1 MNVSLSPQKASTM
14 LGRYRLL
21 MELGHGGM
29 AHVYL
34 ALVSGLA
41 GFSKLV
47 VLKVM
52 RDELR
57 EHPASLNMFLGEARL
72 AARMNHPN
80 VVQTTEV
87 GEDGGR
93 YFICM
98 EYLEGQT
105 LSRLLKKTID
115 GSLPLA
121 ARLEIMCQMLEGLSY
136 LHAFS
141 DLDGTPLGLV
151 HRDISPNNI
160 FVTFDGGVKVLDFG
174 VAKAAGISH
183 VTEAGTFK
191 GKLGY
196 AAPEQIV
203 GRSDQRS
210 DVFAAGVLLWEILTY
225 RRLTQDRTQTEIVQ
239 GRIAGAESELMLAKG
254 PDVPPEL
261 MEICAKAASKSPDDR
276 FPTAGAMREAI
287 RKYVTGH
294 SLDYPS
300 QKLRDL
306 LQGLYAKERAEMR
319 RQIDLRMKQADMEDE
334 HPSEFTRGPYVPAA
348 STMFGGTSSGTSPN
362 NTAPPPV
369 ARGKMFVAAGAL
381 ALLAGVAGAFATRL
395 QPAAEAT
402 TGSAVVSTVTP
413 TETVAPRAATAAT
426 LVQLRISAEPANA
439 ELLLDGAKL
448 EGNPFHGQ
456 LNKDSALHR
465 LEVRAPGRKSD
476 VRMIHLDHDLQLH
489 IELSYGGGG
498 GGVVAA
504 PAAAA
509 PAVAAPVATTVSAP
523 VTAKPPAARPPSAPT
538 NEDFVHKPRD
548 GKTARPID
556 NSDPYAN

>member
-1 MNVSLSPQKASTM
+1 M

-34 ALVSGLA
+34 ALVTGLA

-72 AARMNHPN
+72 AARMSHPN

-105 LSRLLKKTID
+105 LSRLLKKTMD

-160 FVTFDGGVKVLDFG
+160 FITFDGGVKVLDFG

-239 GRIAGAESELMLAKG
+239 GRIAGAESELMLQKG
-254 PDVPPEL
+254 ADVPREL

-276 FPTAGAMREAI
+276 YPTAGAMRDAI
-287 RKYVTGH
+287 KKYVEEH

-300 QKLRDL
+300 QKLRDAL
-306 LQGLYAKERAEMR
+306 HGLYQKERAEMR
-319 RQIDLRMKQADMEDE
+319 RQIDLRMKQASLEDE
-334 HPSEFTRGPYVPAA
+334 HPSDHTRGPYVPAA
-348 STMFGGTSSGTSPN
+348 STMFGGTSSGTNPG
-362 NTAPPPV
+362 APSAPPV
-369 ARGKMFVAAGAL
+369 ARGKMFAAAGAL
-381 ALLAGVAGAFATRL
+381 ALLAGIAGAFATRL
-395 QPAAEAT
+395 RPAAEAA
-402 TGSAVVSTVTP
+402 TGSAVVAS
-413 TETVAPRAATAAT
+413 TVAPVEVSQPAASPTQT
-426 LVQLRISAEPANA
+426 LVQLRISAEPNNA

-456 LNKDSALHR
+456 LNKDNALHR

-498 GGVVAA
+498 VASPPVAA
-504 PAAAA
+504 PAPA
-509 PAVAAPVATTVSAP
+509 PPPPSPAAVAATPA
-523 VTAKPPAARPPSAPT
+523 AKPAPARPATSPT
-538 NEDFVHKPRD
+538 AEDFVHKPRD
-548 GKTARPID
+548 GRPARPID

>member
-1 MNVSLSPQKASTM
+1 MNASLSQKPTTL

-34 ALVSGLA
+34 ALVTGLA

-80 VVQTTEV
+80 VVQTSEV
-87 GEDGGR
+87 GEDAGR

-160 FVTFDGGVKVLDFG
+160 FITFDGGVKVLDFG

-239 GRIAGAESELMLAKG
+239 GRIAGAESELMLQKG
-254 PDVPPEL
+254 ADVPPEL
-261 MEICAKAASKSPDDR
+261 MEICAKAASKSPEDR
-276 FPTAGAMREAI
+276 YPSAGAMRDAI
-287 RKYVTGH
+287 RKYIDGH

-300 QKLRDL
+300 QRLRDL
-306 LQGLYAKERAEMR
+306 LHTIYKTERAEMR
-319 RQIDLRMKQADMEDE
+319 RQIDLRMKQAQLEDE
-334 HPSEFTRGPYVPAA
+334 HPSEFTRAPYLPNAGTLFGATA
-348 STMFGGTSSGTSPN
+348 SGTNPGTSP
-362 NTAPPPV
+362 PV
-369 ARGKMFVAAGAL
+369 GRGKLLAAAAAVAL
-381 ALLAGVAGAFATRL
+381 IAGVAGAFATRL
-395 QPAAEAT
+395 RPSPEVAASPSVTAPSRGPEA
-402 TGSAVVSTVTP
+402 SPP
-413 TETVAPRAATAAT
+413 TALPGAL
-426 LVQLRISAEPANA
+426 LVQLRVSAEPAGA

-448 EGNPFHGQ
+448 DGNPFHGQ
-456 LNKDSALHR
+456 LPKDSALHR
-465 LEVRAPGRKSD
+465 LEVRAPGRRSD
-476 VRMIHLDHDLQLH
+476 VRMIHLDQDLQLH
-489 IELSYGGGG
+489 IEL
-498 GGVVAA
+498 A
-504 PAAAA
+504 PAAGATPVAGATPAPIVASTATPASAKAA
-509 PAVAAPVATTVSAP
+509 PRKDSGP
-523 VTAKPPAARPPSAPT
+523 TAS
-538 NEDFVHKPRD
+538 EDFVHKQRD
-548 GKTARPID
+548 GKPARPID
-556 NSDPYAN
+556 NSDPYAP

>member
-1 MNVSLSPQKASTM
+1 LALNAGLQKQATM

-34 ALVSGLA
+34 ALVTGLA

-80 VVQTTEV
+80 VVQTSEV

-210 DVFAAGVLLWEILTY
+210 DVFASGVLLWEILTY

-239 GRIAGAESELMLAKG
+239 GRIAGAESELMLQRG
-254 PDVPPEL
+254 SDVPPEL
-261 MEICAKAASKSPDDR
+261 MEICAKAASKAPEDR
-276 FPTAGAMREAI
+276 YPSAGAMRDAI
-287 RKYVTGH
+287 RRYISGH
-294 SLDYPS
+294 SLDFPAE
-300 QKLRDL
+300 KLRALLHDL
-306 LQGLYAKERAEMR
+306 YRGERSEMR
-319 RQIDLRMKQADMEDE
+319 KQIDLRMKQVQLEDE
-334 HPSEFTRGPYVPAA
+334 HPSEFSHAPFVPNAA
-348 STMFGGTSSGTSPN
+348 PVFGGVTSPG
-362 NTAPPPV
+362 TGSGMSTPPAV
-369 ARGKMFVAAGAL
+369 GRGKLLAAGAAV
-381 ALLAGVAGAFATRL
+381 ALVAGVAGAFLTRSEPATAPTTSTAP
-395 QPAAEAT
+395 QPSAVQASAPGISAPAAAR
-402 TGSAVVSTVTP
+402 VW
-413 TETVAPRAATAAT
+413 
-426 LVQLRISAEPANA
+426 LRLSAEPEGA
-439 ELLLDGAKL
+439 EILLDGAKL
-448 EGNPFHGQ
+448 EGNPFAGQ
-456 LNKDSALHR
+456 LAKDSVLHR
-465 LEVRAPGRKSD
+465 LEIRAPGRRSD
-476 VRMIHLDHDLQLH
+476 VRMIHLDTDLQLH
-489 IELSYGGGG
+489 VELPYA
-498 GGVVAA
+498 AA

-509 PAVAAPVATTVSAP
+509 AVSAP
-523 VTAKPPAARPPSAPT
+523 QAAASPAAKPGGRKEPASGSD
-538 NEDFVHKPRD
+538 DFVHKQRD
-548 GKTARPID
+548 GKPARPID
-556 NSDPYAN
+556 NSDPYGP

>member
-1 MNVSLSPQKASTM
+1 MNAQALPQKRAPM

-21 MELGHGGM
+21 LELGHGGM

-34 ALVSGLA
+34 ALVTGLG
-41 GFSKLV
+41 GFTKLV

-72 AARMNHPN
+72 AARMNHVN

-105 LSRLLKKTID
+105 LSRLLRKTID
-115 GSLPLA
+115 GVLPLG

-136 LHAFS
+136 LHGFC

-183 VTEAGTFK
+183 VTETGTFK

-239 GRIAGAESELMLAKG
+239 GRIAGAESELMLERGSGVA
-254 PDVPPEL
+254 PEL
-261 MEICAKAASKSPDDR
+261 MAICAKAAAKSPQDR
-276 FPTAGAMREAI
+276 YASAAEMRDAI
-287 RKYVTGH
+287 RQYASAN
-294 SLDYPS
+294 SLEFPPD
-300 QKLRDL
+300 KLRDL
-306 LQGLYAKERAEMR
+306 LHEIYQQERVEMR
-319 RQIDLRMKQADMEDE
+319 RQIDQRVKLMQLEDE
-334 HPSEFTRGPYVPAA
+334 HPSQFTQTAFVPNAA
-348 STMFGGTSSGTSPN
+348 AVFGGTSTGSTP
-362 NTAPPPV
+362 APAPKN
-369 ARGKMFVAAGAL
+369 RLKLLGAGAVI
-381 ALLAGVAGAFATRL
+381 ALLAGALGAFATRL
-395 QPAAEAT
+395 EPRNVAPATPLASAAKPPPAENVAEKPLVRLEISADPAA
-402 TGSAVVSTVTP
+402 
-413 TETVAPRAATAAT
+413 
-426 LVQLRISAEPANA
+426 A
-439 ELLLDGAKL
+439 ELSLDGAKL
-448 EGNPFHGQ
+448 EGNPFSGS
-456 LNKDSALHR
+456 LPRDGSLHR
-465 LEVRAPGRKSD
+465 LEARASGHRSEA
-476 VRMIHLDHDLQLH
+476 RMIHLDQDVSLH
-489 IELSYGGGG
+489 LALAPASSTAAR
-498 GGVVAA
+498 AA
-504 PAAAA
+504 P
-509 PAVAAPVATTVSAP
+509 PRAVSLR
-523 VTAKPPAARPPSAPT
+523 PAASVTPAKSPQHRDTGSNPDG
-538 NEDFVHKPRD
+538 DFVHKTET
-548 GKTARPID
+548 KSLRPID
-556 NSDPYAN
+556 NADPYGP

>member
-1 MNVSLSPQKASTM
+1 LAVNNNSLLRPKPSLM

-21 MELGHGGM
+21 LELGHGGM

-72 AARMNHPN
+72 AARMNHAN
-80 VVQTTEV
+80 VVQTSEV
-87 GEDGGR
+87 GEDTGR

-115 GSLPLA
+115 VALPLG

-136 LHAFS
+136 LHGFS

-160 FVTFDGGVKVLDFG
+160 FVTFEGSVKVLDFG

-196 AAPEQIV
+196 AAPEQII

-239 GRIAGAESELMLAKG
+239 GRIAGAESELMLQKG
-254 PDVPPEL
+254 SDVPPEL
-261 MEICAKAASKSPDDR
+261 MAICAKAASKAPEDR
-276 FPTAGAMREAI
+276 YPSANAMRDAVRAYITE
-287 RKYVTGH
+287 H
-294 SLDYPS
+294 SLEFPS
-300 QKLRDL
+300 DKLRDL
-306 LQGLYAKERAEMR
+306 LHRTFEDERAEMR
-319 RQIDLRMKQADMEDE
+319 RLIDQRMKQAQLEDE
-334 HPSEFTRGPYVPAA
+334 HPSEVSKAPFVPNAA
-348 STMFGGTSSGTSPN
+348 TVFGASSGTNPPSS
-362 NTAPPPV
+362 APLG
-369 ARGKMFVAAGAL
+369 RGKLFAAAAVLTLLAGAAGA
-381 ALLAGVAGAFATRL
+381 FIMRL
-395 QPAAEAT
+395 QPAPPAT
-402 TGSAVVSTVTP
+402 EGAAVAAHASLSSPRRDEVATP
-413 TETVAPRAATAAT
+413 A
-426 LVQLRISAEPANA
+426 LVKLQLSAEPPTA
-439 ELLLDGAKL
+439 ELILDGAKL
-448 EGNPFHGQ
+448 ESNPFSGQ
-456 LNKDSALHR
+456 LPKDSALHR
-465 LEVRAPGRKSD
+465 LEVRAPGRKTEARM
-476 VRMIHLDHDLQLH
+476 VRFDQDLTLH
-489 IELSYGGGG
+489 VELPLPASTPAR
-498 GGVVAA
+498 AA
-504 PAAAA
+504 GATSAK
-509 PAVAAPVATTVSAP
+509 AVP
-523 VTAKPPAARPPSAPT
+523 RPGSVPSAPGD
-538 NEDFVHKPRD
+538 DFVHRPRD
-548 GKTARPID
+548 GKPARAID
-556 NSDPYAN
+556 NSDPYGP

>member
-1 MNVSLSPQKASTM
+1 VNPGLSASKPSTM

-21 MELGHGGM
+21 LELGHGGM

-34 ALVSGLA
+34 GLVSGIA

-72 AARMNHPN
+72 AARMNHVN
-80 VVQTTEV
+80 VVQTSEV
-87 GEDGGR
+87 GEDAGR

-115 GSLPLA
+115 FALPLG

-136 LHAFS
+136 LHGFS

-151 HRDISPNNI
+151 HRDVSPNNI
-160 FVTFDGGVKVLDFG
+160 FVTFEGTVKVLDFG

-239 GRIAGAESELMLAKG
+239 GRIAGAETELMQRQG
-254 PDVPPEL
+254 TDVPPQL
-261 MEICAKAASKSPDDR
+261 MAIIAKATSKTPEDR
-276 FPTAGAMREAI
+276 YPSAAAMREDI
-287 RKYVTGH
+287 REYIAER
-294 SLDYPS
+294 SLDFPS
-300 QKLRDL
+300 EKLRDL
-306 LQGLYAKERAEMR
+306 LLKIYETERAEMR
-319 RQIDLRMKQADMEDE
+319 KQIDQRMKQVQLEDE
-334 HPSEFTRGPYVPAA
+334 HPSEFSRAVHIPNAPAV
-348 STMFGGTSSGTSPN
+348 FGGTSSGLSAGGH
-362 NTAPPPV
+362 APV
-369 ARGKMFVAAGAL
+369 GRGKLFGAAL
-381 ALLAGVAGAFATRL
+381 AVALIAGGAGAFITKL
-395 QPAAEAT
+395 GPSSTVPAAP
-402 TGSAVVSTVTP
+402 SAVA
-413 TETVAPRAATAAT
+413 VAQSAPAARPNTDAAN
-426 LVQLRISAEPANA
+426 LINLRISTDPPYA
-439 ELLLDGAKL
+439 ELILDGAKL
-448 EGNPFHGQ
+448 EGNPFVGQ
-456 LNKDSALHR
+456 VAKDSALHR
-465 LEVRAPGRKSD
+465 LEARAPGRRSEARM
-476 VRMIHLDHDLQLH
+476 VRLDQDQNLLLTLAPENAKQP
-489 IELSYGGGG
+489 
-498 GGVVAA
+498 AAPA

-509 PAVAAPVATTVSAP
+509 EPAPASAKPGAKRDAAPAGAAP
-523 VTAKPPAARPPSAPT
+523 A
-538 NEDFVHKPRD
+538 EGFVHKPRD
-548 GKTARPID
+548 GKPARPID
-556 NSDPYAN
+556 NADPYGP

>member
-1 MNVSLSPQKASTM
+1 MNAGVSPQKPSTV

-21 MELGHGGM
+21 LELGHGGM

-34 ALVSGLA
+34 ALVTGLA

-72 AARMNHPN
+72 AARMNHPH

-87 GEDGGR
+87 GEDRGR
-93 YFICM
+93 YYICM

-105 LSRLLKKTID
+105 LSRLLKKTMD
-115 GSLPLA
+115 GTLPLG
-121 ARLEIMCQMLEGLSY
+121 ARLEIMCQMLEGLAY

-239 GRIAGAESELMLAKG
+239 GRIAGAESELMLERG
-254 PDVPPEL
+254 PDVPREL
-261 MEICAKAASKSPDDR
+261 MDICAKAAAKSPDAR
-276 FPTAGAMREAI
+276 YPSAGAMRDAI
-287 RKYVTGH
+287 RAYVAAH
-294 SLDYPS
+294 SLEYPS

-306 LQGLYAKERAEMR
+306 LQELYRTERADMR
-319 RQIDLRMKQADMEDE
+319 RQIDQRMKDASLEDE
-334 HPSEFTRGPYVPAA
+334 HPSELTRAPHVPSAG
-348 STMFGGTSSGTSPN
+348 TMFGGTSTGSTNPGKVTVPP
-362 NTAPPPV
+362 AP
-369 ARGKMFVAAGAL
+369 RGKMFVAAGAL
-381 ALLAGVAGAFATRL
+381 ALLTGVAGAFVTRL
-395 QPAAEAT
+395 RPVSETEAPASASYASAPGPVEART
-402 TGSAVVSTVTP
+402 AVP
-413 TETVAPRAATAAT
+413 TAAPA
-426 LVQLRISAEPANA
+426 LVQLRISAEPASA
-439 ELLLDGAKL
+439 EVLLDGAKL

-456 LNKDSALHR
+456 LNQDGVLHR
-465 LEVRAPGRKSD
+465 LEVRAAGRKSD

-489 IELSYGGGG
+489 IELPSAGGTTAPR
-498 GGVVAA
+498 VPATVP

-509 PAVAAPVATTVSAP
+509 VLSAVAN
-523 VTAKPPAARPPSAPT
+523 PAAGPRPAPGPT
-538 NEDFVHKPRD
+538 SEDFVHKPRD
-548 GKTARPID
+548 GKPARPID

>member
-1 MNVSLSPQKASTM
+1 VNASGLPHKPTTM

-34 ALVSGLA
+34 ALSTGIA

-72 AARMNHPN
+72 AARMNHAN
-80 VVQTTEV
+80 VVHTTEV

-105 LSRLLKKTID
+105 LSRLLRKTID

-121 ARLEIMCQMLEGLSY
+121 ARLEIVCQMLEGVAY

-160 FVTFDGGVKVLDFG
+160 FITFEGGVKVLDFG

-183 VTEAGTFK
+183 VTESGTFK

-196 AAPEQIV
+196 AAPEQIF

-239 GRIAGAESELMLAKG
+239 GRIAGAESELMQEKG
-254 PDVPPEL
+254 SEVPPEL
-261 MEICAKAASKSPDDR
+261 MAICAKAAAKAPEDR
-276 FPTAGAMREAI
+276 YPTASAMRDAI
-287 RKYVTGH
+287 RAYVDQHG
-294 SLDYPS
+294 LDYPS
-300 QKLRDL
+300 AKLREL
-306 LQGLYAKERAEMR
+306 LLGVYETERAEMR
-319 RQIDLRMKQADMEDE
+319 LQIDQRIKQAQLEDE
-334 HPSEFTRGPYVPAA
+334 EPSGQRSSVVPTAA
-348 STMFGGTSSGTSPN
+348 PVFGGTTGGSSASG
-362 NTAPPPV
+362 APLSTGIPPA
-369 ARGKMFVAAGAL
+369 ARGKLVAAAAVV
-381 ALLAGVAGAFATRL
+381 ALLAGVAGAFLMRLSPSPPPTGASTR
-395 QPAAEAT
+395 PALLDPPSLAP
-402 TGSAVVSTVTP
+402 SAVPRPALVELELAAGPVT
-413 TETVAPRAATAAT
+413 
-426 LVQLRISAEPANA
+426 A

-448 EGNPFHGQ
+448 GETPFRGKIA
-456 LNKDSALHR
+456 KDAALHR
-465 LEVRAPGRKSD
+465 LEVRAAGYRSD
-476 VRMIHLDHDLQLH
+476 VRMIPFDEDLELK
-489 IELSYGGGG
+489 IELVPAVTAT
-498 GGVVAA
+498 GGVASAKVAGRKDE
-504 PAAAA
+504 AASS
-509 PAVAAPVATTVSAP
+509 VGSG
-523 VTAKPPAARPPSAPT
+523 
-538 NEDFVHKPRD
+538 DFVHKTGTKP
-548 GKTARPID
+548 ARPID
-556 NSDPYAN
+556 NTDPYGP

>member
-1 MNVSLSPQKASTM
+1 MNNNSLLRPKPSLM

-21 MELGHGGM
+21 LELGHGGM

-72 AARMNHPN
+72 AARMNHAN
-80 VVQTTEV
+80 VVQTSEV
-87 GEDGGR
+87 GEDTGR

-115 GSLPLA
+115 VALPLG

-136 LHAFS
+136 LHGFS
-141 DLDGTPLGLV
+141 DLDGTSLGLV

-160 FVTFDGGVKVLDFG
+160 FVTFEGSVKVLDFG

-196 AAPEQIV
+196 AAPEQII

-239 GRIAGAESELMLAKG
+239 GRIAGAESELMLQKG
-254 PDVPPEL
+254 SDVPPEL
-261 MEICAKAASKSPDDR
+261 MAICAKAASKAPEDR
-276 FPTAGAMREAI
+276 YPSANAMRDAVRAYITE
-287 RKYVTGH
+287 H
-294 SLDYPS
+294 SLEFPS
-300 QKLRDL
+300 DKLRDL
-306 LQGLYAKERAEMR
+306 LHRTFEDERAEMR
-319 RQIDLRMKQADMEDE
+319 RLIDQRMKQAQLEDE
-334 HPSEFTRGPYVPAA
+334 HPSEVSKAPFVPNAA
-348 STMFGGTSSGTSPN
+348 TVFGTSSGTNPPSS
-362 NTAPPPV
+362 APLG
-369 ARGKMFVAAGAL
+369 RGKLFAAAAVLTLLAGAAGAFIMRL
-381 ALLAGVAGAFATRL
+381 RPSPPAIEGAAAAAQASVSSPRRDAVATPALVKL
-395 QPAAEAT
+395 Q
-402 TGSAVVSTVTP
+402 
-413 TETVAPRAATAAT
+413 
-426 LVQLRISAEPANA
+426 LSAEPLTA
-439 ELLLDGAKL
+439 ELILDGAKL
-448 EGNPFHGQ
+448 ESNPFSGQ
-456 LNKDSALHR
+456 LPKDSALHR
-465 LEVRAPGRKSD
+465 LEVRAPGRKTEARM
-476 VRMIHLDHDLQLH
+476 VRFDQDLTLH
-489 IELSYGGGG
+489 VELPIPASTPAR
-498 GGVVAA
+498 AA
-504 PAAAA
+504 GPTSAKAI
-509 PAVAAPVATTVSAP
+509 PRPGSAP
-523 VTAKPPAARPPSAPT
+523 SPT
-538 NEDFVHKPRD
+538 GDDFVHRPRD
-548 GKTARPID
+548 GKPTRAID
-556 NSDPYAN
+556 NSDPYGP

>member
-1 MNVSLSPQKASTM
+1 LNAGLSPQKPTTM

-34 ALVSGLA
+34 ALVTGLA

-80 VVQTTEV
+80 VVQTSEV

-160 FVTFDGGVKVLDFG
+160 FITFDGGVKVLDFG

-239 GRIAGAESELMLAKG
+239 GRIAGAESELMLQRGA
-254 PDVPPEL
+254 DVPPEL

-287 RKYVTGH
+287 KKYVADN

-306 LQGLYAKERAEMR
+306 LHDLYQKERAEMR
-319 RQIDLRMKQADMEDE
+319 RQIDLRMKQAQLEDE
-334 HPSEFTRGPYVPAA
+334 HPSELARTPYVPAA
-348 STMFGGTSSGTSPN
+348 GTMFGGTSSGTGPH
-362 NTAPPPV
+362 NTSPPPV
-369 ARGKMFVAAGAL
+369 ARGKMFAAAGAV
-381 ALLAGVAGAFATRL
+381 ALIAGVAGAFATRL
-395 QPAAEAT
+395 RPAAEAPAAV
-402 TGSAVVSTVTP
+402 AVVTTAAPAETARALATSTV
-413 TETVAPRAATAAT
+413 T
-426 LVQLRISAEPANA
+426 LVQLRISE
-439 ELLLDGAKL
+439 EHSCDVLFLL
-448 EGNPFHGQ
+448 
-456 LNKDSALHR
+456 
-465 LEVRAPGRKSD
+465 
-476 VRMIHLDHDLQLH
+476 
-489 IELSYGGGG
+489 
-498 GGVVAA
+498 
-504 PAAAA
+504 
-509 PAVAAPVATTVSAP
+509 
-523 VTAKPPAARPPSAPT
+523 
-538 NEDFVHKPRD
+538 
-548 GKTARPID
+548 
-556 NSDPYAN
+556 

>member
-1 MNVSLSPQKASTM
+1 VNSGLLQPKQSPM

-21 MELGHGGM
+21 LELGHGGM

-72 AARMNHPN
+72 AARMNHAN
-80 VVQTTEV
+80 VVQTSEV
-87 GEDGGR
+87 GEDAGR

-115 GSLPLA
+115 VALPLG

-136 LHAFS
+136 LHGFS

-151 HRDISPNNI
+151 HRDISPNNV
-160 FVTFDGGVKVLDFG
+160 FVTFEGSVKVLDFG

-196 AAPEQIV
+196 AAPEQII

-239 GRIAGAESELMLAKG
+239 GRIGGAESELMLQKG
-254 PDVPPEL
+254 SDAPPAL
-261 MEICAKAASKSPDDR
+261 MAICAKATAKAPEDR
-276 FPTAGAMREAI
+276 YPSANVMRDAI
-287 RKYVTGH
+287 RSYITEH
-294 SLDYPS
+294 SLEFPS
-300 QKLRDL
+300 DKLREL
-306 LQGLYAKERAEMR
+306 LHRTFEGERSEMR
-319 RQIDLRMKQADMEDE
+319 RLIDQRMKQVQLEDE
-334 HPSEFTRGPYVPAA
+334 HPSEVSKAPFVPNAA
-348 STMFGGTSSGTSPN
+348 AVFGGTSSGTNP
-362 NTAPPPV
+362 TQPV
-369 ARGKMFVAAGAL
+369 PLGRGKLFAAAAVV
-381 ALLAGVAGAFATRL
+381 ALLAGTAGAFMMRVR
-395 QPAAEAT
+395 PSGEAA
-402 TGSAVVSTVTP
+402 TP
-413 TETVAPRAATAAT
+413 TAVSVEPSVKSQAAAAAPGPT
-426 LVQLRISAEPANA
+426 LVKLELSAAPAGA
-439 ELLLDGAKL
+439 ELVLDGAKL
-448 EGNPFHGQ
+448 ESNPFSGQ
-456 LNKDSALHR
+456 LPRDASLHR
-465 LEVRAPGRKSD
+465 LEVRAPGHKSEARM
-476 VRMIHLDHDLQLH
+476 VRLDQDLTLRV
-489 IELSYGGGG
+489 ELLA
-498 GGVVAA
+498 VNNV
-504 PAAAA
+504 PAAASAAAKPAPRRDGPGSVGA
-509 PAVAAPVATTVSAP
+509 PAD
-523 VTAKPPAARPPSAPT
+523 
-538 NEDFVHKPRD
+538 DFVHKQRD
-548 GKTARPID
+548 SKPARPID
-556 NSDPYAN
+556 NSDPYGP

>member
-1 MNVSLSPQKASTM
+1 MNAGLPQSKPSTM

-21 MELGHGGM
+21 LELGHGGM

-34 ALVSGLA
+34 GLVTGIA

-72 AARMNHPN
+72 AARMNHAN
-80 VVQTTEV
+80 VVQTSEV
-87 GEDGGR
+87 GEDNGR

-115 GSLPLA
+115 YTLPLG

-136 LHAFS
+136 LHGFS

-151 HRDISPNNI
+151 HRDVSPNNI
-160 FVTFDGGVKVLDFG
+160 FITFEGTVKVLDFG

-210 DVFAAGVLLWEILTY
+210 DVFAAGVLMWEILTY

-239 GRIAGAESELMLAKG
+239 GRIAGAEIELMQRQG
-254 PDVPPEL
+254 TDVPPQL
-261 MEICAKAASKSPDDR
+261 MAIIAKATSKAPEDR
-276 FPTAGAMREAI
+276 YPSAAAMREDI
-287 RKYVTGH
+287 REYVSER
-294 SLDYPS
+294 SLDFPS
-300 QKLRDL
+300 EKLRDL
-306 LQGLYAKERAEMR
+306 LLKIYEVERAEMR
-319 RQIDLRMKQADMEDE
+319 KQIDQRMKQVQLEDE
-334 HPSEFTRGPYVPAA
+334 HPSDLSSVRIPNAPAV
-348 STMFGGTSSGTSPN
+348 FGGTLPGLTGTN
-362 NTAPPPV
+362 HTGDHGAPV
-369 ARGKMFVAAGAL
+369 GRAKLLGAALAV
-381 ALLAGVAGAFATRL
+381 ALLAGGAGAFVTRL
-395 QPAAEAT
+395 EPSETPSSSPSVAAAPMT
-402 TGSAVVSTVTP
+402 APTTP
-413 TETVAPRAATAAT
+413 TAPHAP
-426 LVQLRISAEPANA
+426 LVNLRIAADPEDA

-448 EGNPFHGQ
+448 DGNPFVGQ
-456 LNKDSALHR
+456 LPKDAALHR
-465 LEVRAPGRKSD
+465 LEARAPGRIREARM
-476 VRMIHLDHDLQLH
+476 VRLDQDLNLLITLQR
-489 IELSYGGGG
+489 EGGARATP
-498 GGVVAA
+498 V
-504 PAAAA
+504 AAAA
-509 PAVAAPVATTVSAP
+509 PAP
-523 VTAKPPAARPPSAPT
+523 PPAAEASKSAKPREGSAT
-538 NEDFVHKPRD
+538 TPAAPAEGGFVHRPRD
-548 GKTARPID
+548 NKPARPID
-556 NSDPYAN
+556 NSDPYGP

>member
-1 MNVSLSPQKASTM
+1 MNAELLSHKPSVM

-21 MELGHGGM
+21 LELGHGGM

-34 ALVSGLA
+34 GLVTGLA

-80 VVQTTEV
+80 VVQTSEV
-87 GEDGGR
+87 GEDAGR

-105 LSRLLKKTID
+105 LGRLLKKTID
-115 GSLPLA
+115 VALPLG

-136 LHAFS
+136 LHGFS
-141 DLDGTPLGLV
+141 DLDGTSLGLV
-151 HRDISPNNI
+151 HRDISPNNV
-160 FVTFDGGVKVLDFG
+160 FVTFEGSVKVLDFG

-196 AAPEQIV
+196 AAPEQII

-254 PDVPPEL
+254 SDVPAEL
-261 MEICAKAASKSPDDR
+261 MAICAKAAAKAPEER
-276 FPTAGAMREAI
+276 YPTASAMQAALRQYITA
-287 RKYVTGH
+287 H
-294 SLDYPS
+294 SLEYPGD
-300 QKLRDL
+300 KLREL
-306 LQGLYAKERAEMR
+306 LHGIFDVERGEMR
-319 RQIDLRMKQADMEDE
+319 KQIDQRMKQVQLEDE
-334 HPSEFTRGPYVPAA
+334 NPSEFSQTPFVPNAA
-348 STMFGGTSSGTSPN
+348 TLFGGTSSGTGQ
-362 NTAPPPV
+362 THAAPLG
-369 ARGKMFVAAGAL
+369 RGKLLAAAAAV
-381 ALLAGVAGAFATRL
+381 ALLAGGMGAFVTRL
-395 QPAAEAT
+395 QPSHDSAASAT
-402 TGSAVVSTVTP
+402 APARAP
-413 TETVAPRAATAAT
+413 TEHAGTAAPATA
-426 LVQLRISAEPANA
+426 LVKLRLSAEPASA

-448 EGNPFHGQ
+448 EGNPFAGQ
-456 LNKDSALHR
+456 LPQDTALHR
-465 LEVRAPGRKSD
+465 FEARAPGRRSEARM
-476 VRMIHLDHDLQLH
+476 VRFDQDLVLHL
-489 IELSYGGGG
+489 ELAPTS
-498 GGVVAA
+498 VAA
-504 PAAAA
+504 PSSAGAAAA
-509 PAVAAPVATTVSAP
+509 AKSALRRDGLGGVSAP
-523 VTAKPPAARPPSAPT
+523 PS
-538 NEDFVHKPRD
+538 DFVHKQRD
-548 GKTARPID
+548 PKAARPID
-556 NSDPYAN
+556 NSDPYGP

>member
-1 MNVSLSPQKASTM
+1 LAVSAELLVHKPATM

-21 MELGHGGM
+21 LELGHGGM

-34 ALVSGLA
+34 GLVSGLA
-41 GFSKLV
+41 GFSKLM

-80 VVQTTEV
+80 VVQTSEV

-115 GSLPLA
+115 VTLPLG

-136 LHAFS
+136 LHGFS

-160 FVTFDGGVKVLDFG
+160 FVTFEGSVKVLDFG

-239 GRIAGAESELMLAKG
+239 GRIAGAESELMLEKG
-254 PDVPPEL
+254 SDVPPEL
-261 MEICAKAASKSPDDR
+261 MAICAKAAAKAPEERYPSAS
-276 FPTAGAMREAI
+276 AMQTAI
-287 RKYVTGH
+287 RQYITAH
-294 SLDYPS
+294 ALEFPS
-300 QKLRDL
+300 EKLRDL
-306 LQGLYAKERAEMR
+306 LHGIFDKERGEMR
-319 RQIDLRMKQADMEDE
+319 KQIDLRMKQAQLEDE
-334 HPSEFTRGPYVPAA
+334 NPSQLPQTPFVPNAA
-348 STMFGGTSSGTSPN
+348 TLFGGTASGLGST
-362 NTAPPPV
+362 PV
-369 ARGKMFVAAGAL
+369 PALGRGKLFVAAAAV
-381 ALLAGVAGAFATRL
+381 ALLAGGTGAFITRL
-395 QPAAEAT
+395 RPTTTAAPNAVAAGPSPSSFADRSGPA
-402 TGSAVVSTVTP
+402 TP
-413 TETVAPRAATAAT
+413 TSA
-426 LVQLRISAEPANA
+426 LVKLQLSALPANA

-448 EGNPFHGQ
+448 EANPFTGEMPQ
-456 LNKDSALHR
+456 DSALHR
-465 LEVRAPGRKSD
+465 FEARAPGRRTEARM
-476 VRMIHLDHDLQLH
+476 VRFDHDLTLH
-489 IELSYGGGG
+489 VEL
-498 GGVVAA
+498 
-504 PAAAA
+504 
-509 PAVAAPVATTVSAP
+509 
-523 VTAKPPAARPPSAPT
+523 VTASVGALGSSTPAARGPNPRRDGLGGLSGPPS
-538 NEDFVHKPRD
+538 DFVHKQHDSKPS
-548 GKTARPID
+548 RPID
-556 NSDPYAN
+556 NSDPYASP

>member
-1 MNVSLSPQKASTM
+1 MNASGLTHQPTTM

-34 ALVSGLA
+34 ALATGIA

-80 VVQTTEV
+80 VVHTTEV
-87 GEDGGR
+87 GEDGGH

-105 LSRLLKKTID
+105 LSRLLRKTID

-121 ARLEIMCQMLEGLSY
+121 ARLEIVCQMLEGIAY

-160 FVTFDGGVKVLDFG
+160 FITFEGGVKVLDFG

-183 VTEAGTFK
+183 VTESGTFK

-196 AAPEQIV
+196 AAPEQIF
-203 GRSDQRS
+203 GRSDERS

-225 RRLTQDRTQTEIVQ
+225 RRLTQDRTQSEIVQ
-239 GRIAGAESELMLAKG
+239 GRLAGAESQLMHEKG
-254 PDVPPEL
+254 GSEVPPEL
-261 MEICAKAASKSPDDR
+261 MAICAKAAAKEPEDR
-276 FPTAGAMREAI
+276 FPTASAMRDAI
-287 RKYVTGH
+287 RAYVDERG
-294 SLDYPS
+294 LDYPS
-300 QKLRDL
+300 AKLREL
-306 LQGLYAKERAEMR
+306 LLGLYETERAEMR
-319 RQIDLRMKQADMEDE
+319 LQIDQRMKQAQLEDE
-334 HPSEFTRGPYVPAA
+334 QPAEQRPSRVPSAA
-348 STMFGGTSSGTSPN
+348 PVFGGTSTDSIPALS
-362 NTAPPPV
+362 PV
-369 ARGKMFVAAGAL
+369 APRLSRGKLVAAAAVV
-381 ALLAGVAGAFATRL
+381 ALLAGAAGAFIMRL
-395 QPAAEAT
+395 RPSPVAAGVTTSPSVGAPSLTPSAVAQPALVELKL
-402 TGSAVVSTVTP
+402 SVQPVT
-413 TETVAPRAATAAT
+413 
-426 LVQLRISAEPANA
+426 A

-448 EGNPFHGQ
+448 GETPFRGQ
-456 LNKDSALHR
+456 IAKDAALHR
-465 LEVRAPGRKSD
+465 LEVRAPGYRSD
-476 VRMIHLDHDLQLH
+476 VRMIPFDEDL
-489 IELSYGGGG
+489 ELRVVLTPLTTSASGAASGGK
-498 GGVVAA
+498 ASSRKEE
-504 PAAAA
+504 P
-509 PAVAAPVATTVSAP
+509 S
-523 VTAKPPAARPPSAPT
+523 PSAGSG
-538 NEDFVHKPRD
+538 DFVHKAGSKP
-548 GKTARPID
+548 ARPID
-556 NSDPYAN
+556 NTDPYGP

>member
-1 MNVSLSPQKASTM
+1 MNADLLSHKPSVM

-21 MELGHGGM
+21 LELGHGGM

-34 ALVSGLA
+34 GLVSGLA

-80 VVQTTEV
+80 VVQTSEV
-87 GEDGGR
+87 GEDAGR

-115 GSLPLA
+115 LTLPLG

-136 LHAFS
+136 LHGFS
-141 DLDGTPLGLV
+141 DLDGTSLGLV
-151 HRDISPNNI
+151 HRDISPNNV
-160 FVTFDGGVKVLDFG
+160 FVTFEGSVKVLDFG

-254 PDVPPEL
+254 SDVPPEL
-261 MEICAKAASKSPDDR
+261 MAICAKAAAKSPEER
-276 FPTAGAMREAI
+276 YASASAMQAELRQYITA
-287 RKYVTGH
+287 H
-294 SLDYPS
+294 SLEYPGD
-300 QKLRDL
+300 KLREL
-306 LQGLYAKERAEMR
+306 LYGIFEIERGEMR
-319 RQIDLRMKQADMEDE
+319 KQIDQRMKQVQLEDE
-334 HPSEFTRGPYVPAA
+334 NPSEFSQTPFVPNAA
-348 STMFGGTSSGTSPN
+348 TLFGGTASGSGPTH
-362 NTAPPPV
+362 APPLG
-369 ARGKMFVAAGAL
+369 RGKLFAAAAAV
-381 ALLAGVAGAFATRL
+381 ALLAGGAGAFVTRL
-395 QPAAEAT
+395 QPGNDSVASAT
-402 TGSAVVSTVTP
+402 PPASPSAGAHSG
-413 TETVAPRAATAAT
+413 TAASPT
-426 LVQLRISAEPANA
+426 ALIKLQLSAEPASA

-448 EGNPFHGQ
+448 EGNPFAGQ
-456 LNKDSALHR
+456 LPQDSALHR
-465 LEVRAPGRKSD
+465 LEARAPGRRTEARM
-476 VRMIHLDHDLQLH
+476 VRFDRDLVLH
-489 IELSYGGGG
+489 IELAPAG
-498 GGVVAA
+498 VAA
-504 PAAAA
+504 VGSVGALAGAKLA
-509 PAVAAPVATTVSAP
+509 PRRDGTGGA
-523 VTAKPPAARPPSAPT
+523 PPS
-538 NEDFVHKPRD
+538 DFVHKQRD
-548 GKTARPID
+548 AKAARPID
-556 NSDPYAN
+556 NSDPYGP

>member
-1 MNVSLSPQKASTM
+1 LRPKSSTT

-21 MELGHGGM
+21 LELGHGGM

-72 AARMNHPN
+72 AARMNHAN
-80 VVQTTEV
+80 VVQTSEV
-87 GEDGGR
+87 GEDSGR

-115 GSLPLA
+115 VALPLG

-136 LHAFS
+136 LHGFS

-151 HRDISPNNI
+151 HRDISPNNV
-160 FVTFDGGVKVLDFG
+160 FVTFEGSVKVLDFG

-239 GRIAGAESELMLAKG
+239 GRIGGAESELMLEKG
-254 PDVPPEL
+254 SDVPAEL
-261 MEICAKAASKSPDDR
+261 MTVCAKATAKAPEDR
-276 FPTAGAMREAI
+276 YPTAGAMREAI
-287 RKYVTGH
+287 RQYIAAH
-294 SLDYPS
+294 SLEFPS
-300 QKLRDL
+300 DKLREL
-306 LQGLYAKERAEMR
+306 LQRTFEEERGEMR
-319 RQIDLRMKQADMEDE
+319 RLIDQRMKQAQLEDE
-334 HPSEFTRGPYVPAA
+334 HPSEASKSPYVPNAA
-348 STMFGGTSSGTSPN
+348 ALFDGTSNGSSS
-362 NTAPPPV
+362 TALAPLGRV
-369 ARGKMFVAAGAL
+369 KLFVAAAAV
-381 ALLAGVAGAFATRL
+381 ALLAGSAGAFLMRL
-395 QPAAEAT
+395 RPSNPPVMVAPAAVQPLTDASRGT
-402 TGSAVVSTVTP
+402 STP
-413 TETVAPRAATAAT
+413 APT
-426 LVQLRISAEPANA
+426 LVKLQLSAAPPNA
-439 ELLLDGAKL
+439 ELFLDGAKL
-448 EGNPFHGQ
+448 EGNPFTGQ
-456 LNKDSALHR
+456 LPGDAAMHR
-465 LEVRAPGRKSD
+465 FEARAPGRKSEARM
-476 VRMIHLDHDLQLH
+476 VRLDRDLELRV
-489 IELSYGGGG
+489 ELSASSANAPAPAFSGAAKTAARRDGP
-498 GGVVAA
+498 GGV
-504 PAAAA
+504 
-509 PAVAAPVATTVSAP
+509 S
-523 VTAKPPAARPPSAPT
+523 SPT
-538 NEDFVHKPRD
+538 DDFVHKQRD
-548 GKTARPID
+548 GKSARPID
-556 NSDPYAN
+556 NSDPYGP

>member
-1 MNVSLSPQKASTM
+1 
-14 LGRYRLL
+14 
-21 MELGHGGM
+21 
-29 AHVYL
+29 
-34 ALVSGLA
+34 
-41 GFSKLV
+41 
-47 VLKVM
+47 
-52 RDELR
+52 
-57 EHPASLNMFLGEARL
+57 
-72 AARMNHPN
+72 MNHPN
-80 VVQTTEV
+80 VVQTSEV

-136 LHAFS
+136 LHSFS

-239 GRIAGAESELMLAKG
+239 GRIAGAESELMLQKG
-254 PDVPPEL
+254 ADVPPEL

-276 FPTAGAMREAI
+276 YPSAGAMRDAI
-287 RKYVTGH
+287 KKYVAGH

-306 LQGLYAKERAEMR
+306 LQGLYMTERTEMR
-319 RQIDLRMKQADMEDE
+319 RTIDLRMKQAQLEDE
-334 HPSEFTRGPYVPAA
+334 HPSEFTHAPYVPAA
-348 STMFGGTSSGTSPN
+348 GTMFGATASGTNPN
-362 NTAPPPV
+362 SSAPP
-369 ARGKMFVAAGAL
+369 AGRGKLLAAAAVVAL
-381 ALLAGVAGAFATRL
+381 IAGVAGAFVTRL
-395 QPAAEAT
+395 RPGTEAVA
-402 TGSAVVSTVTP
+402 SNAVVA
-413 TETVAPRAATAAT
+413 APKLDSAPAPSKPGAA
-426 LVQLRISAEPANA
+426 LIQLRLSAEPANA

-456 LNKDSALHR
+456 LAQDSALHR
-465 LEVRAPGRKSD
+465 LEVRAPGRRSD

-489 IELSYGGGG
+489 IELGAAGGG
-498 GGVVAA
+498 AA
-504 PAAAA
+504 PAPAPATAAA
-509 PAVAAPVATTVSAP
+509 AAAAAAAT
-523 VTAKPPAARPPSAPT
+523 PAAAKTPGRKDGAVSSD
-538 NEDFVHKPRD
+538 DFVHKQRD
-548 GKTARPID
+548 GKPARPID

>member
-1 MNVSLSPQKASTM
+1 VNAELLSHKPSVM

-21 MELGHGGM
+21 LELGHGGM

-80 VVQTTEV
+80 VVQTSEV
-87 GEDGGR
+87 GEDAGR

-115 GSLPLA
+115 VALPLG
-121 ARLEIMCQMLEGLSY
+121 ARLEIMCQMLDGLSY

-141 DLDGTPLGLV
+141 DLDGTSLGLV
-151 HRDISPNNI
+151 HRDISPNNV
-160 FVTFDGGVKVLDFG
+160 FVTFEGSVKVLDFG

-196 AAPEQIV
+196 AAPEQII

-239 GRIAGAESELMLAKG
+239 GRIAGAESELMLSKG
-254 PDVPPEL
+254 SDVPPEL
-261 MEICAKAASKSPDDR
+261 MAICAKAAAKSPEER
-276 FPTAGAMREAI
+276 YASASAMQAELRQYITA
-287 RKYVTGH
+287 H
-294 SLDYPS
+294 SLEYPTD
-300 QKLRDL
+300 KLREL
-306 LQGLYAKERAEMR
+306 LHGIFDAERGEMR
-319 RQIDLRMKQADMEDE
+319 KQIDQRMKQVQLEDE
-334 HPSEFTRGPYVPAA
+334 NPSEFTQTPFVPNAA
-348 STMFGGTSSGTSPN
+348 TLFGGTSNGTGQ
-362 NTAPPPV
+362 THAAPLG
-369 ARGKMFVAAGAL
+369 RGKLFAAAAAV
-381 ALLAGVAGAFATRL
+381 ALLAGGAGAFITRL
-395 QPAAEAT
+395 EPSHGSSAAVTTPAPP
-402 TGSAVVSTVTP
+402 SAS
-413 TETVAPRAATAAT
+413 ERSRATAPAT
-426 LVQLRISAEPANA
+426 ALVKLQLSAEPASA

-448 EGNPFHGQ
+448 EGNPFTGQ
-456 LNKDSALHR
+456 LPQDTAMHR
-465 LEVRAPGRKSD
+465 FEARAPGRRTEARL
-476 VRMIHLDHDLQLH
+476 VRLNQDLVLH
-489 IELSYGGGG
+489 VELAPTS
-498 GGVVAA
+498 VAA
-504 PAAAA
+504 PSSASSAK
-509 PAVAAPVATTVSAP
+509 PALRRDGLGGVSAP
-523 VTAKPPAARPPSAPT
+523 PS
-538 NEDFVHKPRD
+538 DFVHKQRD
-548 GKTARPID
+548 SKAARPID
-556 NSDPYAN
+556 NSDPYGP

>member
-1 MNVSLSPQKASTM
+1 LNPSLSNKPSIT

-21 MELGHGGM
+21 LELGHGGM

-34 ALVSGLA
+34 GLVSGLA

-72 AARMNHPN
+72 AARMNHVN
-80 VVQTTEV
+80 VVQTSEV
-87 GEDGGR
+87 GEDNGR

-115 GSLPLA
+115 VALPLG

-136 LHAFS
+136 LHGFC

-151 HRDISPNNI
+151 HRDVSPNNI
-160 FVTFDGGVKVLDFG
+160 FITFEGTVKVLDFG

-239 GRIAGAESELMLAKG
+239 GRIAGAEIELMQRQG
-254 PDVPPEL
+254 TDVPPQL
-261 MEICAKAASKSPDDR
+261 MAIIAKATSKAPEDRYPNAAVMRDDIR
-276 FPTAGAMREAI
+276 EYIAERSLEFPGE
-287 RKYVTGH
+287 
-294 SLDYPS
+294 
-300 QKLRDL
+300 KLREL
-306 LQGLYAKERAEMR
+306 LLKIYETERAEMR
-319 RQIDLRMKQADMEDE
+319 RQIDQRMKHVQLEDD
-334 HPSEFTRGPYVPAA
+334 HPSQFSQALHIPGAPSV
-348 STMFGGTSSGTSPN
+348 FGGTASGT
-362 NTAPPPV
+362 PPV
-369 ARGKMFVAAGAL
+369 NQSPVGRGKMFGAGLAV
-381 ALLAGVAGAFATRL
+381 ALLAGVAGAFITRL
-395 QPAAEAT
+395 GPSPAPAAASSAAAT
-402 TGSAVVSTVTP
+402 PS
-413 TETVAPRAATAAT
+413 VASVKPRASGAS
-426 LVQLRISAEPANA
+426 LVSLRISTNPPDA
-439 ELLLDGAKL
+439 ELTLDGAKL
-448 EGNPFHGQ
+448 EGNPFVGQ
-456 LNKDSALHR
+456 VAKDSALHR
-465 LEVRAPGRKSD
+465 LEARAPGRRSEARM
-476 VRMIHLDHDLQLH
+476 VRLDQDQNLLITLAPESPKQASAPPTRAV
-489 IELSYGGGG
+489 EPAPTPAKAAAKRDP
-498 GGVVAA
+498 AA
-504 PAAAA
+504 PIS
-509 PAVAAPVATTVSAP
+509 PAS
-523 VTAKPPAARPPSAPT
+523 
-538 NEDFVHKPRD
+538 EDGFVHKPRD
-548 GKTARPID
+548 GKPTRPID
-556 NSDPYAN
+556 STDPYGP